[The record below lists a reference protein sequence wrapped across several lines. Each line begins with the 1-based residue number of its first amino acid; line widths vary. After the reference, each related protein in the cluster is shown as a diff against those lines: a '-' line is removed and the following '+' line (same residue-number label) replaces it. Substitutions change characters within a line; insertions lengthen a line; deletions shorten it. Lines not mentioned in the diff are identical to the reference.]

1 MSKVNDEDEL
11 NDDEHEASNH
21 AKVHPGGTKVTVGN
35 EECSDPSG
43 NDDGVLE
50 SPEAVLYPSSWIS
63 TASDPNHDEG
73 HEQEEDG
80 DNETYSINSE
90 VADGILTFDLVD
102 TTHISN
108 SCNKTKSLKSRE
120 RGELKSQR

>member
-11 NDDEHEASNH
+11 DDDEHEASNH

-35 EECSDPSG
+35 EECSNPSS

-50 SPEAVLYPSSWIS
+50 SPETILNPSSWIS

-80 DNETYSINSE
+80 DNETYSIDSE

-108 SCNKTKSLKSRE
+108 SCKK
-120 RGELKSQR
+120 QR